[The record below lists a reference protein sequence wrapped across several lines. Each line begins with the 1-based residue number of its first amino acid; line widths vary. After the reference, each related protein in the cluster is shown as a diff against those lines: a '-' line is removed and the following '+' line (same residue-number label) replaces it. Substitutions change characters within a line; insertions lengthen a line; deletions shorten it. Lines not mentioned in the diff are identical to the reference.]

1 MKPDLHG
8 KRVAILVADGFEQS
22 ELDGPRAALK
32 KAGAETA
39 IVSPNSRSVYGV
51 KHARPVGT
59 QTVDVPL
66 GRARP
71 ADYDA
76 LLLPGGVVNPD
87 LLRRDRRAVK
97 FARAFFTAHKPVAA
111 ICHGPQLLIDAQV
124 VRSRRMTS
132 FPSVK
137 TDLKNAGAK
146 WVNRKVVEDGNL
158 VTSRQPDDIPAF
170 NARMVRLF
178 SRTPGRPVRRGT
190 RRK

>member
-1 MKPDLHG
+1 MKIDLRG
-8 KRVAILVADGFEQS
+8 KKVAILVADGFEQV
-22 ELDGPRAALK
+22 ELDGPRDALT

-39 IVSPNSRSVYGV
+39 IISPNPRMVYGV
-51 KHARPVGT
+51 KHERPVKMT
-59 QTVDVPL
+59 AVDVPL
-66 GRARP
+66 SRARP

-76 LLLPGGVVNPD
+76 LLLPGGVMNPD
-87 LLRRDRRAVK
+87 TLRRDRRAVK

-124 VRSRRMTS
+124 VRSRRLTS

-146 WVNRKVVEDGNL
+146 WVNRRVVEDGNL

-170 NARMVRLF
+170 NARMVRVF
-178 SRTPGRPVRRGT
+178 GRGPGRRARRGAP
-190 RRK
+190 KK